1 MNDKTYIS
9 IEFWQLVGFL
19 LSFLGVC
26 YGFAKM
32 LLAQFQGQQ
41 SERAEQQAKVNAKVE
56 ELSQKYYEFQATL
69 PHTYVLRED
78 YIRGQAVLEAKMD
91 AVHKTLSELYKLE
104 SIRK

>member
-1 MNDKTYIS
+1 MTDKTYIS

-41 SERAEQQAKVNAKVE
+41 NERAEQQAKVNAKVE
-56 ELSQKYYEFQATL
+56 ELSQKYYEFQAML